1 VYFGAL
7 GSGIAVLF
15 LSIVSAMALADRMAQ
30 FMVLRTSGQQASRRK
45 QERTVERKREK
56 SEKIERKMKDRNETK
71 RNETRALGGRGAQ

>member
-56 SEKIERKMKDRNETK
+56 SEIIERKRKDRNETK
-71 RNETRALGGRGAQ
+71 RNETRALGV